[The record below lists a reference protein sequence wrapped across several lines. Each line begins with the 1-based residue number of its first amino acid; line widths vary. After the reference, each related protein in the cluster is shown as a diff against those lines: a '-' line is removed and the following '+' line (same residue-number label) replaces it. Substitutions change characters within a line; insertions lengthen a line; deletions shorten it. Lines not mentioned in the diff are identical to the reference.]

1 MSAVFVSASIPDP
14 RRDPRYHST
23 ADVVAI
29 REAVRALAAVVICR
43 APLVFG
49 GHPAIT
55 PLIRHVAERVGHADR
70 ITIYQSEFFRAF
82 FPADNAF
89 FRNMVVVPEVPGDR
103 EASLL
108 RMRTTMFQAH
118 DFAGGVFIGGM
129 EGVEQEFELFRHL
142 CPRARWFPVGTSG
155 AAARIVLD
163 AHRAELPAAEHAA
176 LAKDLVYGPMFEQL
190 LGYVR
195 P

>member
-14 RRDPRYHST
+14 QRDARYHTT

-29 REAVRALAAVVICR
+29 REAVRALAAAVIPR
-43 APLVFG
+43 TPLVFG

-55 PLIRHVAERVGHADR
+55 PLIRHVAERVGHDNR
-70 ITIYQSEFFRAF
+70 ITIYQSEFFRSF
-82 FPADNAF
+82 YPSDNVF
-89 FRNMVVVPEVPGDR
+89 FRNMVVVGDVPGDR

-108 RMRTTMFQAH
+108 RMRTTMFRSTE
-118 DFAGGVFIGGM
+118 FAAGVFIGGM
-129 EGVEQEFELFRHL
+129 EGVEQEFELFRSI
-142 CPRARWFPVGTSG
+142 CPQAKWFPVGSTG
-155 AAARIVLD
+155 AAARLVLA
-163 AHRAELPAAEHAA
+163 AHGGELSASQRASLEN
-176 LAKDLVYGPMFEQL
+176 DLVYGPMFEEL